1 MNYLVKNA
9 QNEIMKLTVVSGLPQ
24 LPEGLELVGLESEHN
39 PEGLD
44 ISDCV
49 LAMVEIEPE
58 QQILV
63 RAAQAAQ
70 DEVLAQDAILD
81 ENGVEIAPAIAHQDA
96 VATAD
101 AIYNTILA
109 VSKLMVVPSPTKS
122 RVKKLEVIRARRNAL
137 MNAADIAVNKA
148 YDNGSG
154 IAAAKAYRQALR
166 DVTDAFVAD
175 MSLLDA
181 IDPETFEFPVKP

>member
-9 QNEIMKLTVVSGLPQ
+9 QNEIMKLTVVSGVPQ
-24 LPEGLELVGLESEHN
+24 LPEGLELVGPESEHN
-39 PEGLD
+39 PEGLE

-49 LAMVEIEPE
+49 LSMVEVEPE

-70 DEVLAQDAILD
+70 DEVLAQEAILD
-81 ENGVEIAPAIAHQDA
+81 ENGAEIAPAIAHQDA
-96 VATAD
+96 VAAAP

-109 VSKLMVVPSPTKS
+109 VSKLMAVPSPAKS
-122 RVKKLEVIRARRNAL
+122 RAKKLAKIREDRKPLLAE
-137 MNAADIAVNKA
+137 ADILVNIT

-154 IAAAKAYRQALR
+154 LAAAKAYRQSLR
-166 DVTDAFVAD
+166 ECTDVFVAD

-181 IDPETFEFPVKP
+181 VESFVFPAKP